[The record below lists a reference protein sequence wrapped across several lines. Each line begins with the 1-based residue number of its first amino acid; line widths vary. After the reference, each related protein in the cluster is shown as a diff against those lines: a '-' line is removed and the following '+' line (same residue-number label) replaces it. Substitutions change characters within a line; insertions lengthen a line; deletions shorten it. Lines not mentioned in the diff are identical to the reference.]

1 MVDQLTPLGNS
12 VPVAGS
18 SSLPSVGPR
27 PTTNSTTGASSA
39 KPEASSA
46 STPTTTAAA
55 AQLNQHLQQS
65 QSGLEVQVDP
75 STHRVIFQVIQ
86 KGTGQVLLQFPSEE
100 LLGMSR
106 RLQQLESQQSGSG
119 ALVDKQG

>member
-1 MVDQLTPLGNS
+1 MVDQITPLVS
-12 VPVAGS
+12 TVSVAGS
-18 SSLPSVGPR
+18 TSLPSGGAR
-27 PTTNSTTGASSA
+27 PAASSATGASGAKSA
-39 KPEASSA
+39 TSPA
-46 STPTTTAAA
+46 STAAAA

-75 STHRVIFQVIQ
+75 SSHRVIFQVIQ